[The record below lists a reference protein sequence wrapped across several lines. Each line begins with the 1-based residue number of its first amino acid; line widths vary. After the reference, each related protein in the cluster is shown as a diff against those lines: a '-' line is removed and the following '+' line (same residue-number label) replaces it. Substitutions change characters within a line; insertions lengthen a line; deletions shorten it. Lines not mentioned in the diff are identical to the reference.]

1 MASEDYYDLV
11 QTIYIAYYGRPAD
24 IVGRDYWAGEL
35 VTAAGELSTI
45 INAFGTS
52 DEAVSLYGAVSSE
65 SKINA
70 IYLALFGRS
79 ADVGG
84 LVYYTTLLNAGT
96 LSQASIALDILNGA
110 TTGTDAVLVA
120 KKLAVAKEFTAAMQT
135 NTAGIVAYS
144 GSDSATTAR
153 EMLSGV
159 TESSTTVDV
168 DAVLAEIIAAS
179 SAPVVVQGQT
189 YTLTTSADTLDP
201 LNAVSTLKTT
211 TGNDTFRS
219 PTDGLLSSEDYIDGG
234 DGTDTLSAAI
244 AAADSTLVPVI
255 KNIESITLTVS
266 AVDGKTF
273 AFDALDVV
281 GVSTLSI
288 KNAGAVSMSAS
299 DEKIT
304 VSNLLTTATIGIVGG
319 TAYTGTTASEIAV
332 TFTDALAAD
341 TQKISISAKGQ
352 VGVLT
357 LSTAETVEITATG
370 SGVSGSNTI
379 GSLVATAVKTL
390 NIKGTGDLSIVD
402 SDLAAALTIDASTS
416 TGAISLQGESTATST
431 TITCGTGAFSFTSS
445 SAGSFSITTGAGAD
459 VIDVSGAANTAFIN
473 TAAGDDE
480 VRIGAVANVTAADVI
495 SGGDGNDT
503 ITISDSVINAA
514 LKASLALA
522 VTDFEI
528 LKTTAVSEV
537 AINFTTLSSYDVVN
551 VASASTPSSAGVA
564 GSAGAAAISAAM
576 ESSSDKLI
584 ISAARTG
591 QSGAVATA
599 AADVQTSGAGGAG
612 VLIIS
617 VADSD
622 ANTANLKFV
631 GNADITGGIGGTSAN
646 ATGAESD
653 IGGAG
658 GAGLNA
664 LTIETLNID
673 ISGTNPTGESA
684 DNVTF
689 SGGTGGAAGTI
700 GTAGTVGSGVLINAD
715 ATINITSS
723 LTGDSATVHNN
734 LNLGTVVGA
743 NVTISAASFEGNL
756 TATAISGNIT
766 IKAGSGKDILTGGSG
781 SDAIDGG
788 AGSDALNGAAGA
800 DIYTGGAGRDSFAIS
815 NSGTTASSFDSIM
828 DFSVISAAL
837 TSAQAATLSLG
848 TGFGAA
854 MYSSITLGGA
864 ETDVLVFAAASSL
877 ATEASGIDVA
887 TASANTAATITASI
901 SAKGVVTLAGADA
914 GLVDTLVEWVGIAST
929 MAGTNGNDAVF
940 EFDGDTYVF
949 QQTAAAKGADTMVQ
963 LVGVTGVTGLVLVG
977 SSVAAAVGDIFV
989 V

>member
-35 VTAAGELSTI
+35 VTAEGELRTI

-52 DEAVSLYGAVSSE
+52 EEAVALYGAVSSE
-65 SKINA
+65 SKVNA

-153 EMLSGV
+153 EMLSGL
-159 TESSTTVDV
+159 TESSAAVDV

-244 AAADSTLVPVI
+244 TAADSTLVPVI

-304 VSNLLTTATIGIVGG
+304 ISNLLTTATIGIVGG

-341 TQKISISAKGQ
+341 TQKIGISAKGQ
-352 VGVLT
+352 VGILT
-357 LSTAETVEITATG
+357 LSTAETAEITATG

-431 TITCGTGAFSFTSS
+431 TIIGGTGAFSFTSS

-480 VRIGAVANVTAADVI
+480 VRIGAAANVTAADVI

-537 AINFTTLSSYDVVN
+537 AINFTTLSSYYVVN
-551 VASASTPSSAGVA
+551 VA
-564 GSAGAAAISAAM
+564 
-576 ESSSDKLI
+576 
-584 ISAARTG
+584 
-591 QSGAVATA
+591 
-599 AADVQTSGAGGAG
+599 
-612 VLIIS
+612 
-617 VADSD
+617 
-622 ANTANLKFV
+622 
-631 GNADITGGIGGTSAN
+631 
-646 ATGAESD
+646 
-653 IGGAG
+653 
-658 GAGLNA
+658 
-664 LTIETLNID
+664 
-673 ISGTNPTGESA
+673 
-684 DNVTF
+684 
-689 SGGTGGAAGTI
+689 
-700 GTAGTVGSGVLINAD
+700 
-715 ATINITSS
+715 
-723 LTGDSATVHNN
+723 
-734 LNLGTVVGA
+734 
-743 NVTISAASFEGNL
+743 
-756 TATAISGNIT
+756 
-766 IKAGSGKDILTGGSG
+766 
-781 SDAIDGG
+781 
-788 AGSDALNGAAGA
+788 
-800 DIYTGGAGRDSFAIS
+800 
-815 NSGTTASSFDSIM
+815 
-828 DFSVISAAL
+828 
-837 TSAQAATLSLG
+837 
-848 TGFGAA
+848 
-854 MYSSITLGGA
+854 
-864 ETDVLVFAAASSL
+864 
-877 ATEASGIDVA
+877 
-887 TASANTAATITASI
+887 
-901 SAKGVVTLAGADA
+901 
-914 GLVDTLVEWVGIAST
+914 
-929 MAGTNGNDAVF
+929 
-940 EFDGDTYVF
+940 
-949 QQTAAAKGADTMVQ
+949 
-963 LVGVTGVTGLVLVG
+963 
-977 SSVAAAVGDIFV
+977 
-989 V
+989 